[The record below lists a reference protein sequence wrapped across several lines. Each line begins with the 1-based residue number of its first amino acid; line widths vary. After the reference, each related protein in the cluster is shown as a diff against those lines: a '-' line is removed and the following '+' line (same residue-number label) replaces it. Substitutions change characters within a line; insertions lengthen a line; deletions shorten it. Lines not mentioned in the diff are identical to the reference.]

1 MMGTGG
7 VVVEMKGIVK
17 RFPGVVANDHV
28 DLDLRSGEIHAL
40 LGENGAGKTTLMNVL
55 YGLYRADEGI
65 ITVNGRQVTL
75 GSPKDAIDLGIG
87 MIHQHFAL
95 IPPMSVTENIMLV
108 SKSEGILTNPKQV
121 EEAVS
126 ELCERYSLRV
136 DPKARIWQLSV
147 GEQQRVEIAKALYV
161 GANILILDEP
171 TAVLTPQE
179 TDQLFNTLRQ
189 MKKEGKALVFISH
202 KLDEVLAIS
211 DRITVLRK
219 GKVVS
224 TVDASQT
231 GKIELA
237 KMMVGRDVVF
247 RLSKATV
254 QKGAEALRLEGVSAL
269 DDRGLQA
276 LKNVS
281 FSMFEGEVLG
291 VAGVAGNGQRQLAQV
306 LTGMRKPTAGR
317 IFIKGRGITSFTPAD
332 LLELNFGYI
341 PEDRI
346 DSGAILDLSV
356 NDNLILKVYPS
367 LTKGLFLDRSA
378 VAKYAEGL
386 IREFD
391 VVTPSGD
398 SPAKTLSGGN
408 IQRLILARELSLEP
422 RIIVASQPTRG
433 LDVGATE
440 DIRRKLLAERER
452 GSAILLISEDLE
464 EIMSLSDRI
473 AVLYEGRI
481 MGIVPADR
489 AKIEEIGLM
498 MAGTSVKSDEEAG

>member
-1 MMGTGG
+1 MIGSGG

-40 LGENGAGKTTLMNVL
+40 LGENGAGKTTLMNIL
-55 YGLYRADEGI
+55 YGLYRADEGYI
-65 ITVNGRQVTL
+65 KVKGRQVAL
-75 GSPKDAIDLGIG
+75 GSPKDAIALGIG
-87 MIHQHFAL
+87 MIHQHFTL
-95 IPPMSVTENIMLV
+95 IPPMTATENIMLG
-108 SKSEGILTNPKQV
+108 SKSEGVLTDPKRV
-121 EEAVS
+121 EEAIS
-126 ELCERYSLRV
+126 RLCEKYGLRV

-147 GEQQRVEIAKALYV
+147 GEQQRVEIIKALYV

-179 TDQLFNTLRQ
+179 TDQLFTTLRQ

-219 GKVVS
+219 GRAIS
-224 TVDASQT
+224 TVDTAETS
-231 GKIELA
+231 KIELA

-254 QKGAEALRLEGVSAL
+254 QKGGEALKLEGVSAL

-281 FSMFEGEVLG
+281 LSMFEGEILG
-291 VAGVAGNGQRQLAQV
+291 VAGVAGNGQQQLAQV
-306 LTGMRKPTAGR
+306 LMGIRKPTAGR
-317 IFIKGRGITSFTPAD
+317 IFIRGREMTGYTPAD
-332 LLELNFGYI
+332 LLELDVSYI

-346 DSGAILDLSV
+346 ESGAILDLSV
-356 NDNLILKVYPS
+356 SDNLILKVYPAM
-367 LTKGLFLDRSA
+367 TKGLFLDRSA
-378 VAKYAEGL
+378 VAKYADRL
-386 IREFD
+386 IKDFD
-391 VVTPSGD
+391 VVTPSKD
-398 SPAKTLSGGN
+398 SLAKTLSGGN

-422 RIIVASQPTRG
+422 GIVVASQPTRG

-440 DIRRKLLAERER
+440 YIRRKLLVERER

-481 MGIVPADR
+481 MGVVPAEK

-498 MAGTSVKSDEEAG
+498 MAGTSVRPDEEAG